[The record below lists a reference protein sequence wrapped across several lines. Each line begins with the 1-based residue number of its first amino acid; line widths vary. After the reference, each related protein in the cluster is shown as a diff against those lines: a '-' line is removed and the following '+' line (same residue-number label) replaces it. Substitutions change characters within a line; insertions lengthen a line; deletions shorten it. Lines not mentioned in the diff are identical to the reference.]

1 MPHATSPRTTATPG
15 IRRRTLRHALPVLG
29 LIALAACAPRALR
42 LPDGPARP
50 LADIDRIL
58 ASSIGHCDGLRSL
71 TAEVGLSG
79 RVGRERLRGR
89 LLVGLDAPASVR
101 IEAVAPFG
109 APFFLLAGR
118 GGEATLLFPRDGH
131 VLPAAPVPA
140 ILAALAGLDVA
151 APDLRDWLAG
161 CPGSPTQPATARGFG
176 EDWAAADLAAGG
188 TAWFRRLD
196 RGWRLVAVTTPRL
209 RIELDAHAGVQPMQ
223 VRFRDPAPDTG
234 PPLDVR
240 LALAQIELNADL
252 PDRAFVLDVPPD
264 AIPITLDELRQ
275 SGPLR
280 DVD

>member
-1 MPHATSPRTTATPG
+1 VPHVTSPCPTAPPG
-15 IRRRTLRHALPVLG
+15 IRRRALRRTLPLVG
-29 LIALAACAPRALR
+29 LIALAACAPRTLR
-42 LPDGPARP
+42 LPEGPARP
-50 LADIDRIL
+50 LADLDPVL
-58 ASSIGHCDGLRSL
+58 SASLPHCAALRSL

-118 GGEATLLFPRDGH
+118 GGEATLLFPRDDH
-131 VLPAAPVPA
+131 VLPAAPVSE
-140 ILAALAGLDVA
+140 ILEALAGLDVA
-151 APDLRDWLAG
+151 APNLRDWLAG
-161 CPGSPTQPATARGFG
+161 CPGSAPQPEGARAYGD
-176 EDWAAADLAAGG
+176 DWAAADLAAGG

-196 RGWRLVAVTTPRL
+196 RGWRLLAVTTPRL
-209 RIELDAHAGVQPMQ
+209 RVEFDAHAGVQPLQ
-223 VRFRDPAPDTG
+223 VRFRHPAPDVA

-240 LALAQIELNADL
+240 LALAQIELNVDL